1 MVSRDKWKCQ
11 TLFLSQMPQ
20 AALQRTMFPIGNMYK
35 RDVKSLGVK
44 LGLEKLVQKKE
55 VSTEEIDLKA

>member
-1 MVSRDKWKCQ
+1 
-11 TLFLSQMPQ
+11 MPQ